1 MNLSITVKQVI
12 STLGIEKLKAYQ
24 VQAIRSIL
32 DGQNVFVVLPTS
44 FGKSLIYQVPQL
56 VKQTGYT
63 LVVEPTLALIHDQ
76 VQKLTSK
83 EVSAAYITSQNKEE
97 HAGILRQLSAGKL
110 SFLYV
115 TPEQLIYFKD
125 DLPRATKLYH
135 MLLSNPPS
143 FIAVDE
149 AHCVTTWGN
158 RSFRP
163 SYTQIGN
170 YIDHISNTPPII
182 ALTATAPVSYRADIA
197 ASLRMGDYQ
206 EVTTTKTQ
214 RNISILIRDCTGTGI
229 KGRLHQL
236 QKALK
241 QHDSGG
247 SVIVYCNTPKNV
259 EAVSLFLSKHYD
271 SKQVCKYHAKMNT
284 KEKNKHEMDFLT
296 NKKRIMVASSAFSLG
311 VDKRGITLV
320 IHFNLPLSLIDYY
333 QQIGRAGRDGE
344 RAYAVL
350 LYASADIDTNQ
361 AILQK
366 PLKSHE
372 DNPTIHQEVSTS
384 LQYFQDFL
392 DVLASDEC
400 IMQQIQ
406 AYLGYDASKA
416 CGHCTVCQRRKRK

>member
-125 DLPRATKLYH
+125 DLSRATKLYH
-135 MLLSNPPS
+135 MLLNNPPS

-170 YIDHISNTPPII
+170 FIDHISNTSPVI

-197 ASLRMGDYQ
+197 ASLRMGDYE
-206 EVTTTKTQ
+206 EVTTSKTQ
-214 RNISILIRDCTGTGI
+214 RNISILIRDCTGSGM

-241 QHDSGG
+241 QHDTGG
-247 SVIVYCNTPKNV
+247 PVIVYCNTPKNV
-259 EAVSLFLSKHYD
+259 EAVFLFLSKHYD
-271 SKQVCKYHAKMNT
+271 PKQICKYHAKMNT

-350 LYASADIDTNQ
+350 MFLILRIIRTRSIYQHKRHAVGLQEGNISLYADS
-361 AILQK
+361 
-366 PLKSHE
+366 
-372 DNPTIHQEVSTS
+372 
-384 LQYFQDFL
+384 
-392 DVLASDEC
+392 
-400 IMQQIQ
+400 
-406 AYLGYDASKA
+406 
-416 CGHCTVCQRRKRK
+416 

>member
-1 MNLSITVKQVI
+1 MNLSITMKQAV
-12 STLGIEKLKAYQ
+12 STLGIEELKAYQ

-44 FGKSLIYQVPQL
+44 FGIYQVPQL

-83 EVSAAYITSQNKEE
+83 EVSASYITSQNKKE

-135 MLLSNPPS
+135 MLLNNPPS

-170 YIDHISNTPPII
+170 FIDHISNPPPII

-197 ASLRMGDYQ
+197 ASLRMGDYE
-206 EVTTTKTQ
+206 EVTTSKTQ
-214 RNISILIRDCTGTGI
+214 RNISILIRDCTGTGM

-241 QHDSGG
+241 QHDTGG
-247 SVIVYCNTPKNV
+247 PVIVYCNTPKNV

-271 SKQVCKYHAKMNT
+271 PKQICKYHAKMDT
-284 KEKNKHEMDFLT
+284 KAKDKHEMAFLT
-296 NKKRIMVASSAFSLG
+296 NKKRIMVASSAFSMG

-344 RAYAVL
+344 LAHAVL
-350 LYASADIDTNQ
+350 LYASADISANQ
-361 AILQK
+361 TILRM
-366 PLKSHE
+366 PLKNHE
-372 DNPTIHQEVSTS
+372 DDSTVQQEVSSS
-384 LQYFQDFL
+384 LHYFQDLL
-392 DVLASDEC
+392 DVLTSDQC

-406 AYLGYDASKA
+406 AYLGYDASKI
-416 CGHCTVCQRRKRK
+416 CGLCTTCQKQRRRR